1 MSEQPKVVSGVCV
14 ANSKD
19 ETERVRPRTQGAIPR
34 PLGWN
39 GAACGPGSRACP
51 GVWYLSFGGRKVRKS
66 IKLAVGS
73 TVQDL
78 VNLGNKTSFT
88 KKELDSLGIKIPE
101 IYLNIYQ
108 IKDIRKKLRLS
119 QTVFAQLLNVSP
131 SSIRQWEQGTRQPTG
146 STKVLLELLQTTPH
160 LLDYRLK
167 G

>member
-1 MSEQPKVVSGVCV
+1 
-14 ANSKD
+14 
-19 ETERVRPRTQGAIPR
+19 
-34 PLGWN
+34 
-39 GAACGPGSRACP
+39 
-51 GVWYLSFGGRKVRKS
+51 VRKS

-101 IYLNIYQ
+101 INLNIYQ

-167 G
+167 I